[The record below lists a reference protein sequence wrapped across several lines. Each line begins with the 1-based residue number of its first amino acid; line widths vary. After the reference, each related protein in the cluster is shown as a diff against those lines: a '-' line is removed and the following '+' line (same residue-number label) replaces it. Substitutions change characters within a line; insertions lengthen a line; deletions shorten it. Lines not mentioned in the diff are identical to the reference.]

1 VRDFNCVFC
10 AIIKSSKEVT
20 EMPIYEYEC
29 SDCGKQ
35 FEVFQKF
42 SEEPLS
48 RCHDCGG
55 HVHKLISRT
64 SFILKGTG
72 WYATDYASPE
82 RKKAEGIKNKSV
94 IKTDTKTEAKTDT
107 KTEAKAETHTKPKAE
122 TTVKK

>member
-1 VRDFNCVFC
+1 
-10 AIIKSSKEVT
+10 
-20 EMPIYEYEC
+20 MPIYEYEC

-72 WYATDYASPE
+72 WYATDYASPGRKTAE
-82 RKKAEGIKNKSV
+82 DAKKAPCS
-94 IKTDTKTEAKTDT
+94 KTETKTGTNN
-107 KTEAKAETHTKPKAE
+107 KPKAE